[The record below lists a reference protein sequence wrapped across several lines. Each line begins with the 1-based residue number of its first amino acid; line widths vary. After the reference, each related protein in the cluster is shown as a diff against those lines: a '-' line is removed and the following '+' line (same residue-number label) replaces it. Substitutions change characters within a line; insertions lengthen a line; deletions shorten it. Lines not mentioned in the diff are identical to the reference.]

1 MIHITG
7 TSAVNIP
14 PCAGIRITTN
24 TGITGTVTVV
34 DGAGTTQAVI
44 TNPAV
49 GNAFAYYGL
58 TSSSASPATVTASAV
73 GDFTVS
79 ILSRTNA

>member
-14 PCAGIRITTN
+14 MCAGIRITTN
-24 TGITGTVTVV
+24 TGITGTVTLV

-49 GNAFAYYGL
+49 GNTFTYYGL
-58 TSSSASPATVTASAV
+58 INNLTTPATVTASAV

-79 ILSRTNA
+79 ILSRTVA